1 MGRVDGKV
9 AIVTGGA
16 SGIGLVSAQTFARE
30 GASVVV
36 ADRNAEG
43 AERVAASIRSSGGD
57 AVAVGVD
64 ISLLEQVQAMVDLAV
79 ETFGGV
85 DILHNNAA
93 LTDASQHALDHDIV
107 TMDLDAWERSMAVT
121 LRGTMLCCRCVVPVM
136 AERGGGSIINTATNQ
151 ALAGDLTQTAYAAA
165 KGGVVTLT
173 YSVATQFGKQGI
185 RCNCLSPGLILTPSV
200 AAACPDEIVEL
211 VKANNLLDRNGL
223 PEDLANA
230 ALFLGSDDSSFIT
243 GLVIRVDGGQM
254 AHLPHFAALRETGA
268 RTTK

>member
-9 AIVTGGA
+9 VVVTGGA

-36 ADRNAEG
+36 ADRNAAG
-43 AERVAASIRSSGGD
+43 AEEVAAAIRELGGE
-57 AVAVGVD
+57 AVAIGTD
-64 ISLLEQVQAMVDLAV
+64 ISVLAEVQAMVDLAV
-79 ETFGGV
+79 ETYGGLDV
-85 DILHNNAA
+85 LHNNAA

-121 LRGTMLCCRCVVPVM
+121 LRGTMHACRCAVPAM
-136 AERGGGSIINTATNQ
+136 IARGGGSIINTATNQ
-151 ALAGDLTQTAYAAA
+151 ALGGDLTQTAYAAA

-200 AAACPDEIVEL
+200 AAACPPEIVE
-211 VKANNLLDRNGL
+211 VVRANNLLDRDGR

-230 ALFLGSDDSSFIT
+230 ALFLGSDESSFIT
-243 GLVIRVDGGQM
+243 GLVIRVDGGQL
-254 AHLPHFAALRETGA
+254 AHLPHFAYLREAGA
-268 RTTK
+268 TTTK

>member
-1 MGRVDGKV
+1 MGRVEGKV
-9 AIVTGGA
+9 TIVTGGA

-30 GASVVV
+30 GARVVV

-43 AERVAASIRSSGGD
+43 AEEVAAGIRDAGGE
-57 AVAVGVD
+57 AVAIGTD
-64 ISLLEQVQAMVDLAV
+64 ISVLEQVQAMVDLAV
-79 ETFGGV
+79 ARFGGV

-107 TMDLDAWERSMAVT
+107 TMDLDAWERSLAVT
-121 LRGTMLCCRCVVPVM
+121 LRGTMHACRCAIPAMV
-136 AERGGGSIINTATNQ
+136 ASGGGSIINTATNQ

-200 AAACPDEIVEL
+200 AAACPPGIVDM
-211 VKANNLLDRNGL
+211 VRSHNLLDRDGE
-223 PEDLANA
+223 PQDLANA
-230 ALFLGSDDSSFIT
+230 ALFLGSDESAFIT
-243 GLVIRVDGGQM
+243 GLVIRVDGGQL
-254 AHLPHFAALRETGA
+254 AHLPHFASLQESGS